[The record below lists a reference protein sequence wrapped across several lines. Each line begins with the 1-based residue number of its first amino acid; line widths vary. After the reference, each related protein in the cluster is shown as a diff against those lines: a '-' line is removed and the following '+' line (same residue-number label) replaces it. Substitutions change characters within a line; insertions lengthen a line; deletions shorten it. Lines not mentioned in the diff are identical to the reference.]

1 MEVNDNATRRIRCS
15 CESCVMPV
23 FELLKYIIIMQ
34 HVICN
39 LEMDTDVYCSNG
51 TRNNSSVVLCME
63 TDIQYD
69 VQLFRTFY

>member
-1 MEVNDNATRRIRCS
+1 
-15 CESCVMPV
+15 
-23 FELLKYIIIMQ
+23 MQ